1 MHFRELTDDFDIA
14 SGVAGRGEE
23 VGLADNEIR
32 SSAIGKRL
40 RVAEPEDPAVSG
52 IDRVKMVGTR
62 TSIYSH
68 T

>member
-1 MHFRELTDDFDIA
+1 LHFQELTDDFDIA

-40 RVAEPEDPAVSG
+40 RVAEPEDRLLAVS
-52 IDRVKMVGTR
+52 TA
-62 TSIYSH
+62 
-68 T
+68 